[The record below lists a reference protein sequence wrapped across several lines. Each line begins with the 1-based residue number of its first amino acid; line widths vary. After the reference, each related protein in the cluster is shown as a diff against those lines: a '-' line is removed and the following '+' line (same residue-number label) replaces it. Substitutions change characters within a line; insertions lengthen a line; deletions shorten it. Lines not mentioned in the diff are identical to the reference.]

1 MQILHAGAAALL
13 PMKGAPIAAN
23 DRGVLAAALAELG
36 VPSARTRTE
45 AAVMAASVIRL
56 AAEALLPGGDG
67 AAARV
72 RELLRVDAVED
83 MSTSS
88 SIPSPVAEQADQ
100 AGPMTGRNEN
110 ATCPSPWHSNLN
122 RSVGAQVVFT
132 KAV

>member
-1 MQILHAGAAALL
+1 MTRTLVQILHAGAAALL
-13 PMKGAPIAAN
+13 PMKGAPIATN

-72 RELLRVDAVED
+72 RELLRVESVED

-88 SIPSPVAEQADQ
+88 SIPSPVAEADQ
-100 AGPMTGRNEN
+100 ADPMTGRNEN
-110 ATCPSPWHSNLN
+110 ATCPSPWH
-122 RSVGAQVVFT
+122 
-132 KAV
+132 

>member
-1 MQILHAGAAALL
+1 MTRKLVQILNAGAAALL
-13 PMKGAPIAAN
+13 PMEGAPIAAN
-23 DRGVLAAALAELG
+23 DRSALSAALAELG

-83 MSTSS
+83 MSTSR
-88 SIPSPVAEQADQ
+88 IPSPVAEADQ
-100 AGPMTGRNEN
+100 ADPMTGRKN
-110 ATCPSPWHSNLN
+110 ATCPSPWH
-122 RSVGAQVVFT
+122 
-132 KAV
+132 